1 MVRKSVIKRAREV
14 ISKRRDLLRRL
25 AEEHKYLKK

>member
-1 MVRKSVIKRAREV
+1 MVRKSVIQIAEKIIQKR
-14 ISKRRDLLRRL
+14 IYLLRKL

>member
-1 MVRKSVIKRAREV
+1 MVRKTVMRTAHKIIE
-14 ISKRRDLLRRL
+14 KRRDLLRRL

>member
-1 MVRKSVIKRAREV
+1 MVRKKIMTIAKKLIKE
-14 ISKRRDLLRRL
+14 DEELLRRL